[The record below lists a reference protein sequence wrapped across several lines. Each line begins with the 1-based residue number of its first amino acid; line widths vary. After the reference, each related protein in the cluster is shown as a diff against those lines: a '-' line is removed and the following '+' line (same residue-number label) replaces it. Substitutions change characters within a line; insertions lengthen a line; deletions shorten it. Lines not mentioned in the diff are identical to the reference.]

1 MTRTRN
7 EDAASRQPHGPRR
20 QQERGQTVGELK
32 SEYDPAEEIKHLRD
46 VVKQKDRERLSYEKE
61 VGKLRV
67 LFDEMADA
75 IDALPPPAVEYHR
88 PRATK
93 VETPVTHV
101 CHLTD
106 WHDGAQQESLEI
118 EGLNEF
124 SPVILREYVRN
135 YVKDNLDWL
144 ELHRKSYTVNDVHL
158 LLTGDYISG
167 GIHEELRWTNA
178 YPEPVQAIKA
188 GELIAEVV
196 AMLSPH
202 YERVIVD
209 AITVDNHARLTR
221 KPQSQEA
228 GINTWNYPVLR
239 FAKER
244 LREHKNVDFR
254 IHEMIFKLVECGGR
268 RYLLTHG
275 DRVRGWAGFPY
286 YGLER
291 LASREAQKRM
301 KQALLES
308 RKVEADVAK
317 VTGWL
322 FDRVILGHFHAPL
335 KHGKYWIGGSACG
348 TTAYDHGEGR
358 EADPL
363 QCSWMVH
370 PGHGEFDMTD
380 WRLRRD

>member
-1 MTRTRN
+1 MTKTRQ
-7 EDAASRQPHGPRR
+7 EEAASRRPRGPR
-20 QQERGQTVGELK
+20 RGQTVSEFK
-32 SEYDPAEEIKHLRD
+32 STYDPAEEIRYLRG
-46 VVKQKDRERLSYEKE
+46 VVKQRDRDRAAYEKE
-61 VGKLRV
+61 VGKLRL
-67 LFDEMADA
+67 LFADMAET
-75 IDALPPPAVEYHR
+75 IQALPPATVEYHR

-93 VETPVTHV
+93 SATPITHV

-106 WHDGAQQESLEI
+106 WHEGAIQESLEV

-124 SPVILREYVRN
+124 SPTILREYLANFVR
-135 YVKDNLDWL
+135 DNLDWL
-144 ELHRKSYTVNDVHL
+144 ELHRRSYTVNDAHL

-167 GIHEELRWTNA
+167 GIHDELRWTNA

-188 GELIAEVV
+188 GELIASLV
-196 AMLSPH
+196 AQLAPH
-202 YERVIVD
+202 YERVLID
-209 AITVDNHARLTR
+209 SITVDNHARLTR
-221 KPQSQEA
+221 KPQAGEA
-228 GINTWNYPVLR
+228 GINTWNYPVLH

-244 LREHKNVDFR
+244 LRDHKNVVFN

-291 LASREAQKRM
+291 LASREASKRM
-301 KQALLES
+301 KQALVES
-308 RKVEADVAK
+308 RKLETDVGK
-317 VTGWL
+317 ITGWL

-335 KHGKYWIGGSACG
+335 KHQKYWIGGSACG

-358 EADPL
+358 ESDPI

-370 PGHGEFDMTD
+370 PGHGEFDETG
-380 WRLRRD
+380 WRLRRSSE